1 MKVNQHKPLTV
12 AVLAA
17 MILASSGNV
26 VAETAKTATQAAP
39 AATTSTPANDAAKPA
54 DTGKT
59 DNVATQPPVVVDEG
73 AAVTNQPAID
83 ALQHISA
90 AEKALG
96 NKDIKAAQDA
106 LNEADKLLK
115 SFKDELPTAKV
126 KQKLEA
132 AKAKPEDADWASIYQ
147 QLDQVMLFLPQAA
160 AKQANTKPAATDSSK
175 AASTEP
181 AKADNGKPASTD
193 NTAQASAP
201 SAESLEVM
209 LLALQYTEIDLPVK
223 TAISS
228 VEKAQQALK
237 KEDIKAATEALK
249 SAENNVVVLQGFA
262 EEPLTQAH
270 LSLWQALAN
279 MKKGSTDEAKR
290 YLNDAIG
297 FLDQAKQSGDKAT
310 KEAADKLLAE
320 GKEIQTELNKD
331 GSDSAS
337 VTGKLERFGLHTEAW
352 AERAMNYAY
361 AKAEEVTGNALKD
374 ALINARFHI
383 SNASIELYTAH
394 DPTAAQQELTQAQSF
409 LKQAL
414 QQTDDLWTDVSYKKQ
429 VTDMQTQLD
438 KLVQE
443 QPQQLAGGK
452 QLPQLRQEL
461 QTVIQAL

>member
-1 MKVNQHKPLTV
+1 MNVNQHKPLTV

-26 VAETAKTATQAAP
+26 LAETAKAATATATAVSAP
-39 AATTSTPANDAAKPA
+39 AKDTATPADAGKA
-54 DTGKT
+54 D
-59 DNVATQPPVVVDEG
+59 NMAAQPPVVVDEG
-73 AAVTNQPAID
+73 TAVTNQPAID
-83 ALQHISA
+83 ALQQITD

-96 NKDIKAAQDA
+96 SKDIKTAQSA
-106 LNEADKLLK
+106 LDEADKLLK

-132 AKAKPEDADWASIYQ
+132 AKDKPEDADWASIYQ
-147 QLDQVMLFLPQAA
+147 QLDQVMLFLPQAET
-160 AKQANTKPAATDSSK
+160 KQANAQPAATDSSK
-175 AASTEP
+175 PPANAEP
-181 AKADNGKPASTD
+181 AKADSDKAADASKT
-193 NTAQASAP
+193 TQAAP
-201 SAESLEVM
+201 SAESLNTM

-223 TAISS
+223 TAINS

-237 KEDIKAATEALK
+237 KENIKAATEALTA
-249 SAENNVVVLQGFA
+249 AENNVVVLQGFA

-320 GKEIQTELNKD
+320 GKELQTELNKE
-331 GSDSAS
+331 GSDATS

-352 AERAMNYAY
+352 AERAINHAY

-374 ALINARFHI
+374 ALIEARFHI
-383 SNASIELYTAH
+383 SNASIELYTAQ
-394 DPTAAQQELTQAQSF
+394 DPVAAQQELTQAQSF

-414 QQTDDLWTDVSYKKQ
+414 QKTDDLWADVSHKKQ

-438 KLVQE
+438 KLAQE
-443 QPQQLAGGK
+443 PPQQLAGGK